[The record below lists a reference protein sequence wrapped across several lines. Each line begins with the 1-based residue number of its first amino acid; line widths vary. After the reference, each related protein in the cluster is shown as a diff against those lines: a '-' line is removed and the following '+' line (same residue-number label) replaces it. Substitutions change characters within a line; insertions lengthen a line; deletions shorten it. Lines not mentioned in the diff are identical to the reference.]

1 MIPFARRGL
10 MLCGGKREEF
20 ENRSELR
27 KMLVLKFKGYLKA
40 RGWVC
45 KLAMLRFYRERKRFC
60 L

>member
-1 MIPFARRGL
+1 MIPFARRRL

-27 KMLVLKFKGYLKA
+27 KNVGRGHLKA
-40 RGWVC
+40 RGRVC
-45 KLAMLRFYRERKRFC
+45 ELAMLRFYRERKRYC